1 MSLRDILLD
10 WITGGVEP
18 DRTGDLSPADQRQFT
33 ADIYTEV
40 PDHLYDALIE
50 TLVRSPQIRS
60 SLVAAYR
67 DGDFLQVGAVLDKA
81 LRAYVIGSPFIENEM
96 REAKEQESEY
106 AEDY

>member
-18 DRTGDLSPADQRQFT
+18 EATGDLSPADQRQFT
-33 ADIYTEV
+33 ADVYSEV
-40 PDHLYDALIE
+40 PDYLYDALVE
-50 TLVRSPQIRS
+50 TLVRSPQVRG
-60 SLVAAYR
+60 SLIESYR

-96 REAKEQESEY
+96 REAKEQESSY
-106 AEDY
+106 EDSY

>member
-1 MSLRDILLD
+1 VS
-10 WITGGVEP
+10 
-18 DRTGDLSPADQRQFT
+18 
-33 ADIYTEV
+33 
-40 PDHLYDALIE
+40 
-50 TLVRSPQIRS
+50 
-60 SLVAAYR
+60 AYR

>member
-18 DRTGDLSPADQRQFT
+18 DGTADLSPADQRQFT

-60 SLVAAYR
+60 SLVSAYR

-96 REAKEQESEY
+96 REAKEQETEY

>member
-10 WITGGVEP
+10 WINGGVEP
-18 DRTGDLSPADQRQFT
+18 DGTGDLSPADQRQFT
-33 ADIYTEV
+33 ADIYSEV
-40 PDHLYDALIE
+40 PDHLYDALVE
-50 TLVRSPQIRS
+50 TLVRSPQVRS
-60 SLVAAYR
+60 SLVSAYR

-106 AEDY
+106 SEGY

>member
-33 ADIYTEV
+33 ADVYSEV
-40 PDHLYDALIE
+40 PDYLYDALIE

-60 SLVAAYR
+60 DFISSYR
-67 DGDFLQVGAVLDKA
+67 DGDFLQVGAIFDKA

-96 REAKEQESEY
+96 REAKEQETEY